1 MVASVCR
8 ALLTCVPLF
17 WLAGEVAAM
26 PDPAQ
31 RDLLMLE
38 EALRQTGGKVVLT
51 PEEQKLDA
59 RLRQLKEKEMMGA
72 WFPPAVHFF
81 KARALIQRSPIFK
94 LLQRMPKGELACKWA
109 VCSNHTNVTLRFKNA
124 FRKCESFE
132 IDFHVS
138 YIISRT

>member
-8 ALLTCVPLF
+8 ALLTCVPLL
-17 WLAGEVAAM
+17 WLAAEAGVM

-51 PEEQKLDA
+51 AEEQKLDA
-59 RLRQLKEKEMMGA
+59 RLRQLKEKEMLGA
-72 WFPPAVHFF
+72 WFPPAMHFF

-94 LLQRMPKGELACKWA
+94 LLQKMPKGELTYKFAA
-109 VCSNHTNVTLRFKNA
+109 RSNRANVTLGLLLECVKLCLLWLKVSKLSSFK
-124 FRKCESFE
+124 
-132 IDFHVS
+132 
-138 YIISRT
+138 